1 MYLITWQEGLEKGL
15 SLIESLDESGKVIID
30 LTDTGVELSTIKF
43 YEIGNEINL
52 NWIRG
57 DSFSPS
63 KEVKYKHNGYVLWC
77 VSIYKQYVCKMPL

>member
-52 NWIRG
+52 N
-57 DSFSPS
+57 
-63 KEVKYKHNGYVLWC
+63 
-77 VSIYKQYVCKMPL
+77 